1 MNNNNLTFN
10 QVYCNYLNYISTR
23 LKPTTIL
30 GIKRK
35 FKNHILPIFENKN
48 IYLINDND
56 FLKWENYVKNLGY
69 SDSFNNQVFSII
81 KLFFDYLKRFYN
93 IENFPLKFGK
103 FKCYNTSQNKQDIDV
118 WSIKDYKKFI
128 KCVDDKIYHALFNL
142 LFFTGVRKGEALA
155 LKFKD
160 LNKNYI
166 SINHNITKEFFNG
179 KRLEFDPKTKKSIRK
194 IRIDYKLRHELNKL
208 RKYYITHYNNF
219 NENFY
224 IFGGTKPL
232 ATTTL
237 ERKKN
242 YYCKTANVKQ
252 IRIHDFRHSHATI
265 LYNNGIKIKYIQQRL
280 GHADISTTL
289 NTYVHDNSKYEKR
302 VTLLLNFLRF
312 RF

>member
-1 MNNNNLTFN
+1 MNNDLTFN
-10 QVYCNYLNYISTR
+10 QAYSNYLNYIATR

-48 IYLINDND
+48 IYLLNDND
-56 FLKWENYVKNLGY
+56 FLKWEDYVKNLGY
-69 SDSFNNQVFSII
+69 SDSFNNQIFSII
-81 KLFFDYLKRFYN
+81 KLFFDYLKKFHN
-93 IENFPLKFGK
+93 IENFALKFGK
-103 FKCYNTSQNKQDIDV
+103 FKCFNTSQNKQTIDV
-118 WSIKDYKKFI
+118 WNIKEFKKFI
-128 KCVDDKIYHALFNL
+128 KCVDNNIYHALFNL
-142 LFFTGVRKGEALA
+142 LFFTGLRKGEALA
-155 LKFKD
+155 LKFKNLD
-160 LNKNYI
+160 NKYI
-166 SINHNITKEFFNG
+166 EVTTSLTKEYFNG

-194 IRIDYKLRHELNKL
+194 IRIDFKLKYELNKL

-224 IFGGTKPL
+224 VFGGNKPL
-232 ATTTL
+232 STTTL

-242 YYCKTANVKQ
+242 EYCKIAKVKQ

-265 LYNNGIKIKYIQQRL
+265 LFFKKVDIKTIQQRL

-302 VTLLLNFLRF
+302 VIRTLNFLRF